1 LLRPPVFFTVTTSDF
16 SGFDAVISSNEGA
29 SLCREP
35 AVTGLS
41 FFNAIAQILYVAIKI
56 NYFSLGE
63 RYDRFLVPRSA
74 ARQNTSLCITGFLL
88 THHVL
93 CIHALHIHSILL
105 LYGSLDLNL
114 IGIHIHDETVFSFL
128 IESGNFLSNQ
138 WSLQNT
144 HYCLFN
150 KVSILLNELST
161 K

>member
-1 LLRPPVFFTVTTSDF
+1 
-16 SGFDAVISSNEGA
+16 
-29 SLCREP
+29 
-35 AVTGLS
+35 
-41 FFNAIAQILYVAIKI
+41 YVAIKI

-88 THHVL
+88 THHIL

-105 LYGSLDLNL
+105 LYGSLDVNL

-161 K
+161 KITLSACITSYVLMLSAVVIFVLLIFLPLKITFLF